1 MMLTMLFFS
10 ALSWAPLTVFFNK
23 SKGIRLACHTLLN
36 TTKRILGV
44 HPWCLFS
51 HNILL
56 VMPNIVVQIVTT
68 VKNAIMWKY
77 AFPNVWY
84 IGVISM
90 LMEFVS
96 ISMNCFDPIG
106 SSLVDEL
113 NDGLPVFLIAICDR
127 RVSL

>member
-1 MMLTMLFFS
+1 MMLAILFFN
-10 ALSWAPLTVFFNK
+10 ALSWAPLTVFF
-23 SKGIRLACHTLLN
+23 SRSRGIRLACQTLLN

-68 VKNAIMWKY
+68 VKNAMMWKN

-96 ISMNCFDPIG
+96 ISMNCSDPMG

>member
-1 MMLTMLFFS
+1 MMLTLLFFS

-77 AFPNVWY
+77 AFPSVWY

>member
-1 MMLTMLFFS
+1 MMLAILFFN
-10 ALSWAPLTVFFNK
+10 ALSWAPLTVFF
-23 SKGIRLACHTLLN
+23 SRSRGIRLACQTLLN

-44 HPWCLFS
+44 HPWYLFS

-56 VMPNIVVQIVTT
+56 VMPNIVVKIVTT
-68 VKNAIMWKY
+68 VKNAMMWKN

-84 IGVISM
+84 IGVILM

-96 ISMNCFDPIG
+96 ISMNCSDPMG